1 MQFFKAAIL
10 LVSSIGFKVA
20 LGCEPSFDP
29 GCIEKLPFGNAN
41 SRVIPAACS
50 NYARES
56 RVCCPA
62 GLLKVRI
69 VTRADLAVRGCIV
82 E

>member
-41 SRVIPAACS
+41 SRSQQHAATMRGS
-50 NYARES
+50 LES
-56 RVCCPA
+56 VAP
-62 GLLKVRI
+62 
-69 VTRADLAVRGCIV
+69 LAF
-82 E
+82 